1 MNPLYW
7 SDIQFIQGWD
17 NQFILESNAS
27 VVIYN
32 QGLQGSFWRD
42 FVQSLYNHSEKFVAD
57 KQLILTIDLYL
68 SID

>member
-1 MNPLYW
+1 MDFDFFNSP
-7 SDIQFIQGWD
+7 DIFK
-17 NQFILESNAS
+17 LNAS
-27 VVIYN
+27 AVIYN
-32 QGLQGSFWRD
+32 QGWQESFWRD